1 MAAVTAHI
9 HDEARWQN
17 LILWQYGAISVVLVG
32 LLAIGFGGLGGIS
45 IATSVRNAQVY
56 QRAET
61 LASLSSDVTGLA
73 AALEDERDQAM
84 EYIGQ
89 GVNGRGG
96 SMSGAKDGT
105 TASQNLS
112 LVRQE
117 QSLTAPWV
125 RKVSTDIAT
134 VGAGYSPQLQQEA
147 QNVLDELGLLGP
159 LRIAATS
166 TELPAVVVMQKYTK
180 MIDSLLSIDD
190 NIALGGGDPALSNDV
205 RSLSLVSLI
214 DEQASEQRG
223 LLAYSFAQDQKF
235 DPNVLAT
242 LQTAQDG
249 QAANFA
255 EFTRVATPQQLA
267 VYQNRVQGSLV
278 DFASSYENQAIQIGA
293 AGQRLQVLPTTAN
306 QWYGAMSTGT
316 IAGIRGVEQ
325 NLVAA
330 TIARATALRR
340 SAIITAS
347 VIGVAILIVLLL
359 AALLTSLVGRRI
371 LAQRRA
377 PSLRTT
383 ALG

>member
-1 MAAVTAHI
+1 MAAVTAHV

-17 LILWQYGAISVVLVG
+17 LILWRYGAISLVLVA
-32 LLAIGFGGLGGIS
+32 LLAVGFGVLGGTY

-73 AALEDERDQAM
+73 AALEDERDQTM

-89 GVNGRGG
+89 GVNGRQG
-96 SMSGAKDGT
+96 SLSGAQAGT

-117 QSLTAPWV
+117 QSLTAPWMH
-125 RKVSTDIAT
+125 KVSTDSAA
-134 VGAGYSPQLQQEA
+134 VGGGYPAQVQEDA
-147 QNVLDELGLLGP
+147 ANVADVLGLLGP
-159 LRIAATS
+159 LRVAATS
-166 TELPAVVVMQKYTK
+166 TQLPAVVVMQKYTK

-242 LQTAQDG
+242 LRTAQDE

-255 EFTRVATPQQLA
+255 EFTRVATAQQLA
-267 VYQNRVQGSLV
+267 LYQNRVQGSLV
-278 DFASSYENQAIQIGA
+278 DFASSGENQAIQIGV

-316 IAGIRGVEQ
+316 IGGIRGVEQ

-330 TIARATALRR
+330 TIARASALRQ
-340 SAIITAS
+340 SAIVTAS
-347 VIGVAILIVLLL
+347 VIGVVILIVLLL
-359 AALLTSLVGRRI
+359 AVLLISLVGRRI
-371 LAQRRA
+371 FGQRRG